1 MQSEVKLKP
10 NPTKGLLQIDNM
22 PNDCDCIEVCD
33 MFGRSILKMKS
44 VSTIID
50 VNMLE
55 AGIYFLNLYQEG
67 NRLSF
72 KFIKN

>member
-1 MQSEVKLKP
+1 
-10 NPTKGLLQIDNM
+10 
-22 PNDCDCIEVCD
+22 
-33 MFGRSILKMKS
+33 MKS